1 MPATFPSKEFPSQ
14 PQKQAPSV
22 RDRWKDA
29 LSIWSIQGS
38 VCLPMAR
45 AAGNTGPR
53 RNPNPSA
60 HVSEGK
66 GAAHTGPRTG
76 PTQTRGGGSAFLD
89 RGPPGSAPGR
99 LLTVTSASG
108 RSDSGRH
115 GGHARLG
122 CRCAVP
128 SHGGLRGRT
137 VGVLVRSSAPSGAWG
152 AHGRH
157 PHTRQAGEWTSGS
170 ARLHSAH
177 LRPREH
183 GPIFQALETSES

>member
-1 MPATFPSKEFPSQ
+1 
-14 PQKQAPSV
+14 
-22 RDRWKDA
+22 
-29 LSIWSIQGS
+29 
-38 VCLPMAR
+38 MAR

-108 RSDSGRH
+108 RSDTGRH

-137 VGVLVRSSAPSGAWG
+137 VVSKVISPQWSLG
-152 AHGRH
+152 
-157 PHTRQAGEWTSGS
+157 
-170 ARLHSAH
+170 
-177 LRPREH
+177 RPRKTPTH
-183 GPIFQALETSES
+183 TPSRRVDQRLSQASLCTSAAQGTRSHFSGFGDV

>member
-1 MPATFPSKEFPSQ
+1 MRFQFGAS
-14 PQKQAPSV
+14 
-22 RDRWKDA
+22 
-29 LSIWSIQGS
+29 
-38 VCLPMAR
+38 R
-45 AAGNTGPR
+45 AASNFPWRAQQETGPR

-108 RSDSGRH
+108 RSDTGRH

-128 SHGGLRGRT
+128 SHGGLRGQT